1 MRGRTN
7 IPPRVGGVV
16 NSPVKQCIVAAGNNI
31 DVGEYVQLN
40 LKEGALPVMLKDAEA
55 TNTNRD
61 LSAWLSYSF
70 KTFALSD
77 GNILNVS
84 PYSVTSVSTI
94 IAAQVVLVN
103 EKGLAE
109 GIRVTKT
116 TVSQGIQESGKG
128 YGPFSVCRLYDDCF
142 LVIHSAHS
150 ARKEDYHN
158 FCRAC
163 LLRYIPLT
171 KTVTVTALD
180 TSAIT
185 DVYFKGYGYYSNSE
199 SYTYNANALGV
210 INNRL
215 LRFVYYYDTSKYYAY
230 EVFVDE
236 SAATLTCKQLTLD
249 YGSSGL
255 SSLSNAL
262 QSLED
267 FSDGYFGLMYTIGVY
282 CRLSGDVV
290 SILQSSTVALGTR
303 IESGVY
309 AGGLDTEVA
318 LDADDTIAH
327 TLSDIVVTAGATLS
341 IIGSTYVGALTYDV
355 IFKAD
360 ALHKQLELQDTW
372 ENPFYTGGGTGY
384 EKKFRYFSI
393 VFVKLSTGVVLGI
406 APVCQI
412 AFDYG
417 TNYGGVSQQQ
427 LLTGCYCGVFSF
439 DEETKSFKASQ
450 LVFDTFVA
458 FEEPVVIYSTTR
470 NNNMTEGCGWCG
482 IESAFVTEDVAR
494 VGLWFYSRYSSSVEH
509 RFYEQLMPFTIKAKD
524 GKVVDF
530 SDKNV
535 VEKYTH
541 HVFGIAKTS
550 GAAGEPIE
558 VYIPE

>member
-7 IPPRVGGVV
+7 IPPRVGGIV
-16 NSPVKQCIVAAGNNI
+16 NGAVKSCIVASDNDIKIG
-31 DVGEYVQLN
+31 DYVQLN
-40 LKEGALPVMLKDAEA
+40 LREGALPVMLKDTGA
-55 TNTNRD
+55 TNSNNVM
-61 LSAWLSYSF
+61 SEWLFYSF

-77 GNILNVS
+77 GNIINIS
-84 PYSVTSVSTI
+84 PYVVSSSATTV
-94 IAAQVVLVN
+94 ASQVVLIN
-103 EKGLAE
+103 EDGLAE
-109 GIRVTKT
+109 GIRVTRTAVAQGKW
-116 TVSQGIQESGKG
+116 VSNSG
-128 YGPFSVCRLYDDCF
+128 YGPFSVCRLYEDCF
-142 LVIHSAHS
+142 LVIHSAY
-150 ARKEDYHN
+150 REDEHD

-163 LLRYIPLT
+163 LIKYLPST
-171 KTVTVTALD
+171 KTVTAIALD
-180 TSAIT
+180 TSGVT
-185 DVYFKGYGYYSNSE
+185 DIYFKGFGYYSNSTL
-199 SYTYNANALGV
+199 YAHNALGV
-210 INNRL
+210 LGSRI
-215 LRFVYYYDTSKYYAY
+215 LRFTYYSPTSSYYAY

-236 SAATLTCKQLTLD
+236 SAAALTCKQLTLN
-249 YGSSGL
+249 YGALDKSTL
-255 SSLSNAL
+255 SYAL
-262 QSLED
+262 QSFEA
-267 FSDGYFGLMYTIGVY
+267 FSNNYFGLMYTYGVY
-282 CRLSGDVV
+282 CQLSGDTVTT
-290 SILQSSTVALGTR
+290 LQSSTVALGTR

-417 TNYGGVSQQQ
+417 TNYSGVSQQQ

-458 FEEPVVIYSTTR
+458 FEEPVVIYSTSR
-470 NNNMTEGCGWCG
+470 SNNMTEGCGWCG
-482 IESAFVTEDVAR
+482 IESAFVTEDIAR
-494 VGLWFYSRYSSSVEH
+494 VGLWFYSRYSYSTEY
-509 RFYEQLMPFTIKAKD
+509 RFYEQFMPFTVKAKD